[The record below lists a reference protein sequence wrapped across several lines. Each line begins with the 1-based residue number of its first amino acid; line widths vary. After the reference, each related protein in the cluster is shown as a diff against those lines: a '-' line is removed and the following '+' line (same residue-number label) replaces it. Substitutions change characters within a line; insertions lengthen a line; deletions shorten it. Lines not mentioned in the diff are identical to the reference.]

1 MFSIRK
7 ILLLLFIAIL
17 ICCYYYRNDILF
29 RFQYYQLQKIACKS
43 DESST
48 LPCFT
53 KKLWVHRVN
62 SLQRFHLLKDYF
74 QGFESDV
81 YYDSSINDFWI
92 WHPPGSRPINLY
104 MDSLLNDVN
113 AENKKIWLDMRGID
127 SSNAQRTLD
136 LFERKIQQYHLKQN
150 MIIELYD
157 VSAANR
163 FAARGFNVSLNVQT
177 SLLKKKDNDELISLR
192 QKIASEVHY
201 VSQSEEYVDSLKSKL
216 PGKKIVTWSL
226 PFNNYFHT
234 EKLQKLVDDT
244 LISVV
249 LINVK
254 SRYHY

>member
-7 ILLLLFIAIL
+7 IFLLLLIAIL

-29 RFQYYQLQKIACKS
+29 RFQYYQLQQIACKS

-53 KKLWVHRVN
+53 KKLWAHRVN

-74 QGFESDV
+74 QGFEADV
-81 YYDSSINDFWI
+81 YYDSSINDFWV

-104 MDSLLNDVN
+104 MDSLLKDVN
-113 AENKKIWLDMRGID
+113 AENKKIWLDIRGVD
-127 SSNAQRTLD
+127 SSNAQQALD
-136 LFERKIQQYHLKQN
+136 VFERNIQQYHLMQN
-150 MIIELYD
+150 ILIELYD

-163 FAARGFNVSLNVQT
+163 FAIHGFNVSLNIQAN
-177 SLLKKKDNDELISLR
+177 LLKKKDDDELNALK
-192 QKIASEVHY
+192 QKIVPQVHF
-201 VSQSEEYVDSLKSKL
+201 VSQSVEYIDSLKSKF
-216 PGKKIVTWSL
+216 PGKKIITWSL
-226 PFNNYFHT
+226 AFNNYFHI
-234 EKLQKLVDDT
+234 EKLKKLTEDT